1 MKPRKSK
8 KNKALVLH
16 LQKQASLFASTAH
29 LFMGEM
35 YNMHRSQGLQLVA
48 LEFRLHLPIQ
58 TSSGCPAGGLG
69 PDMLWHSYL
78 FQSAVQGEQPVS
90 LLSCS
95 QGQPVWGTQQI
106 WPWPVST
113 MRPWPFGVSLVW
125 DWFPVCDACAERF
138 ERSLG
143 CGLIRSTGSAGAHAF
158 SVEAKCILCI
168 RFQLPTAFREAHL
181 VPRGRAPD
189 LRCAWSFISPLSRSL
204 SEIETNR
211 PRGVRN
217 VTVSPGRYPRWSF
230 GQYTKKQ
237 LCQSSAIL
245 CFLQG

>member
-8 KNKALVLH
+8 KNKALALH

-35 YNMHRSQGLQLVA
+35 YNMHRSQRLQLVA
-48 LEFRLHLPIQ
+48 LEFRLHLP
-58 TSSGCPAGGLG
+58 TGCPAEGLG
-69 PDMLWHSYL
+69 SDMLWHSYL
-78 FQSAVQGEQPVS
+78 FQSAVQSEQPVS

-106 WPWPVST
+106 WSWPVST
-113 MRPWPFGVSLVW
+113 MRPWPFGVSFVW
-125 DWFPVCDACAERF
+125 DGFPVWDACAEGF
-138 ERSLG
+138 EHSLG
-143 CGLIRSTGSAGAHAF
+143 CGLTRSTGSAGAHAS
-158 SVEAKCILCI
+158 SVEAKCSLCI

-189 LRCAWSFISPLSRSL
+189 LRCAWSFISSLSGSL

-211 PRGVRN
+211 PRGVRG
-217 VTVSPGRYPRWSF
+217 VTVSPGRYPHWSF
-230 GQYTKKQ
+230 GQYTERQ
-237 LCQSSAIL
+237 LCQKNFCSAIL